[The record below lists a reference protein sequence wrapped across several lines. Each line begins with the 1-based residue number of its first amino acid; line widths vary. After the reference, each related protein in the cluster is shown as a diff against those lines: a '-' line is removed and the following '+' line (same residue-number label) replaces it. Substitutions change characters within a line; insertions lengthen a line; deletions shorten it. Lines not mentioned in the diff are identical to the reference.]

1 MTTIEEKSSARPAG
15 VPLWVSALIPLVAL
29 VLMVL
34 VFALGDPLALFTAD
48 LPPVEQLSFERLRI
62 TENGFE
68 ATLVNGGP
76 DPVTVSQVLVD
87 EAYWQFAIAP
97 SPTIPRLGRATLTI
111 PYPWVEYEA
120 HEIVIITPTG
130 VTFSEEVP
138 LATPSPSFGLR
149 EFAAYGLIG
158 VYVGIIPVVLGML
171 WYPAM
176 KKMGRKWLGAILA
189 LTVGLLVFLLIDTFL
204 EALEIAAEVPGVFQG
219 IPLALF
225 AALLTWLVLLA
236 VGARRSGGA
245 ASSQGSGATSSPARR
260 GVYLAALIALGI
272 GLHNLGEGLA
282 IGAAFAVGE
291 AALGSFLVI
300 GFMLHNVTEG
310 IGIAAPLL
318 PTGREA
324 QEREPAGPGIGI
336 FIWLALLAGAPA
348 ILGAWFGGFAFSPVL
363 ATLFLGIGVGAIW
376 QVIVEVVN
384 LLRGYAERQGAP
396 LFSWLN
402 VAGFTVG
409 IAVMYLTALLVK
421 F

>member
-1 MTTIEEKSSARPAG
+1 
-15 VPLWVSALIPLVAL
+15 
-29 VLMVL
+29 
-34 VFALGDPLALFTAD
+34 
-48 LPPVEQLSFERLRI
+48 
-62 TENGFE
+62 
-68 ATLVNGGP
+68 
-76 DPVTVSQVLVD
+76 
-87 EAYWQFAIAP
+87 
-97 SPTIPRLGRATLTI
+97 
-111 PYPWVEYEA
+111 
-120 HEIVIITPTG
+120 
-130 VTFSEEVP
+130 
-138 LATPSPSFGLR
+138 
-149 EFAAYGLIG
+149 
-158 VYVGIIPVVLGML
+158 
-171 WYPAM
+171 
-176 KKMGRKWLGAILA
+176 
-189 LTVGLLVFLLIDTFL
+189 
-204 EALEIAAEVPGVFQG
+204 VPGVFQG

-236 VGARRSGGA
+236 VGARRPGGA
-245 ASSQGSGATSSPARR
+245 ASSQGSGASSGRAAPGSARR

-318 PTGREA
+318 PTSREA
-324 QEREPAGPGIGI
+324 QEREPAGPGIAT

-363 ATLFLGIGVGAIW
+363 ATLFLGIGLGAIW

-384 LLRGYAERQGAP
+384 LLRGYAERQGEP

-402 VAGFTVG
+402 VAGFTLG
-409 IAVMYLTALLVK
+409 IAVMYLTAFLVK